1 MRPWTWI
8 GALAILAVALTWWAR
23 RKLARMEAAGDI
35 APLWPVPGY
44 HQVTSGFGPRNAP
57 LAGASTMHNG
67 IDIAAPIGA
76 RVVAPWDGTVKS
88 VYSNAG
94 GGNQLII
101 EHDNGHRT
109 GYAHL
114 DSTLVAPGQRVTRGQ
129 DVAKVGNTGNSTGP
143 HLHFT
148 VRPPSLTGL
157 AAHIDPASL
166 NYA

>member
-44 HQVTSGFGPRNAP
+44 HQVTSKFGPRTAP
-57 LAGASTMHNG
+57 TAGASSIHNG
-67 IDIAAPIGA
+67 IDIAAPIGTP
-76 RVVAPWDGTVKS
+76 VVAPWDGIVAK
-88 VYSNAG
+88 VYSNAA

-101 EHDNGHRT
+101 DHDNGYRT

-114 DSTLVAPGQRVTRGQ
+114 SRALVQVGDRVTRGQ
-129 DVAKVGNTGNSTGP
+129 QVAEVGNTGHSTGP

-148 VRPPSLTGL
+148 VRPPSLTGM
-157 AAHIDPASL
+157 AAHIDPQSL
-166 NYA
+166 SYA